1 MSLTTLARRIRA
13 IRYSKGWGPD
23 ELADRAKISR
33 TALYQIECGKTETPR
48 AGTLIR
54 IARAL
59 GLTVEDLLAAERGQ
73 SADRTMLAA
82 TMQSAGIGLKS
93 GETVSGKPQIDG
105 SRGDSNDLV
114 YQMLSGQTGPLT
126 ISDGLGSTPLG
137 PGNLE
142 QKLRELLD
150 SPLAESISRLIE
162 ESHRMLPPRE
172 VQAESWSA
180 GPV

>member
-1 MSLTTLARRIRA
+1 MSMTTLARRIRA

-59 GLTVEDLLAAERGQ
+59 GLSVEDLL
-73 SADRTMLAA
+73 SADRNPPTELSILRDNS
-82 TMQSAGIGLKS
+82 QNPLLGLRPVDGVSARAPKEPGHGGS
-93 GETVSGKPQIDG
+93 GDV
-105 SRGDSNDLV
+105 V
-114 YQMLSGQTGPLT
+114 YQMLSNQTGPLVF
-126 ISDGLGSTPLG
+126 SEGMSNASVGSR
-137 PGNLE
+137 NVE

-150 SPLAESISRLIE
+150 SPLAESISLLIE
-162 ESHRMLPPRE
+162 ETYRLLPQGDTRVE
-172 VQAESWSA
+172 NWGGQ
-180 GPV
+180 G